1 MLKHLY
7 DKRPAEECDV
17 LIDII
22 HIIVKFPDIILENKS
37 GKRGDRVFLKIYKAQ
52 KYLCVLEK
60 GVNDNNYVATAFRLR
75 AENYIKKYQ
84 ELWRWR
90 DDVPSS

>member
-7 DKRPAEECDV
+7 DKKPAEECDV

-52 KYLCVLEK
+52 K
-60 GVNDNNYVATAFRLR
+60 
-75 AENYIKKYQ
+75 
-84 ELWRWR
+84 
-90 DDVPSS
+90 

>member
-1 MLKHLY
+1 MLFNECCYRGIGYKNFTSRMLKHLY

-52 KYLCVLEK
+52 KYLCVLER
-60 GVNDNNYVATAFRLR
+60 NRL
-75 AENYIKKYQ
+75 
-84 ELWRWR
+84 
-90 DDVPSS
+90 